1 MSSSV
6 VINLQPRSAITTGTG
21 SVVRRGADGETL
33 SRRQGNG
40 RGGMEGR
47 AREEPAREGRADGD
61 QAIGAGDGGGADMHQ
76 HQSLLR
82 GYFARRVRHPQDV
95 DDYVQDVYLRAL
107 SAAPTEKVD
116 NWRGFLL
123 RVAATLLV
131 DRFRRDSTR
140 RRDEHQ
146 GLDESGELT
155 DDQAFSP
162 EHTAMVRQELAA
174 LEETLKQVD
183 PLARNVFLLVRVDG
197 LSHRDVAER
206 LGLDVKMVSRHIERV
221 LAFLARALAEQTP

>member
-21 SVVRRGADGETL
+21 SAVRRE
-33 SRRQGNG
+33 
-40 RGGMEGR
+40 
-47 AREEPAREGRADGD
+47 ADGD
-61 QAIGAGDGGGADMHQ
+61 TLPRRQVNGRCGMEERARGEERAGAGVGAGAGDRGADMHQ

-162 EHTAMVRQELAA
+162 EHTAMVRQELAV

-206 LGLDVKMVSRHIERV
+206 LGLDVKMVSRHVERV
-221 LAFLARALAEQTP
+221 LAFLARTLAEQTP

>member
-6 VINLQPRSAITTGTG
+6 VINLQPRSAITTGAG
-21 SVVRRGADGETL
+21 SAVRRE
-33 SRRQGNG
+33 
-40 RGGMEGR
+40 
-47 AREEPAREGRADGD
+47 ADGD
-61 QAIGAGDGGGADMHQ
+61 ILPRRQANGRCGMEERARGEERARAEERVIGAGDGGADMHE

-82 GYFARRVRHPQDV
+82 GYFARRVRHSQDV

-107 SAAPTEKVD
+107 SAAPTEKVG

-162 EHTAMVRQELAA
+162 EHTAMFRQELAV

-206 LGLDVKMVSRHIERV
+206 LGLDVKMVSRHVERV
-221 LAFLARALAEQTP
+221 LAFLARTMAEQAP